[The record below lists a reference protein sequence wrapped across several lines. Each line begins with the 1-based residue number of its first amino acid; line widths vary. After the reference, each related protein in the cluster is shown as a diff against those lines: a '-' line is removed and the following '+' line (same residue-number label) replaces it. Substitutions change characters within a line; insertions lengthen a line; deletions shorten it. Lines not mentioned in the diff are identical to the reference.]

1 LRARG
6 LFAAGGGDVDPTTW
20 PHDEFV
26 HAWWV
31 EPGRLL
37 AGEYAGDPD
46 AAHARQKVDLLVDAG
61 GRTFVEL
68 TTTADHLEPYDRL
81 VREVADGR
89 RLDLCHISLP
99 VSDAVHADLRH
110 LVVDEYQDVNP
121 AQERLIRLLTGSDVE
136 LCVVGDD
143 DQAICQWRGSDVGN
157 IVGFATRYPNVATS
171 PVK

>member
-68 TTTADHLEPYDRL
+68 TTTADRLEPYDRL

-89 RLDLCHISLP
+89 RLDLCPISLP
-99 VSDAVHADLRH
+99 IPTTASSRTIDTTRWRALSRQG
-110 LVVDEYQDVNP
+110 LDE
-121 AQERLIRLLTGSDVE
+121 ARCTS
-136 LCVVGDD
+136 
-143 DQAICQWRGSDVGN
+143 
-157 IVGFATRYPNVATS
+157 IVGAASVGPGR
-171 PVK
+171 